1 MLKINIT
8 ISLDILGQM
17 SQLQSFVEELCH
29 LFKIKKTYDFDE
41 YV

>member
-1 MLKINIT
+1 MLKIT

-17 SQLQSFVEELCH
+17 SQLQSFVEKLYH
-29 LFKIKKTYDFDE
+29 LFKIKKNYDFDE